1 MSNNIDIIFTQPSEV
16 SNMPAWD
23 AYKDDARKRGAL
35 ALELFVVESVPVGG
49 PASVPENLEKHLAYQ
64 RELESKGTLVL
75 AGPVSNAAGDMV
87 EGAGLIIYR
96 AASLTEAR
104 AIADADPM
112 HASGARTYSLRRWL
126 INEGS
131 LTITIGLSTKAV
143 SLS

>member
-1 MSNNIDIIFTQPSEV
+1 
-16 SNMPAWD
+16 MPAWD
-23 AYKDDARKRGAL
+23 SYKEVARKRGAL
-35 ALELFVVESVPVGG
+35 ALELFAVESVPAGG

-75 AGPVSNAAGDMV
+75 AGPVSNAAGDMM

-96 AASLTEAR
+96 AASLAEAR

-131 LTITIGLSTKAV
+131 LTISVGLSTKTV